1 MACCDQGW
9 LKGDDLEGDPGD
21 QVQNSRPHVRVLEIG
36 GDDDGHTHM
45 IRIPVTVLIGK
56 EELPFPKSE
65 EVMWERLRQRHD
77 FNLGPGYK

>member
-1 MACCDQGW
+1 

-21 QVQNSRPHVRVLEIG
+21 QVQNSRPHVRVLEIR
-36 GDDDGHTHM
+36 GDDDGHAHM

-65 EVMWERLRQRHD
+65 KVMWERLRQRHD